1 MHSVFELSKTR
12 TGHKRD
18 IVEEELRKQIDEF
31 EDKLKVTNRE
41 LELFMKKDPPVLTMD
56 EMRGCVQTI
65 DKLDSRARECVETLK
80 EINQEEV
87 YLGEDSYS
95 CLVLSGPYSYQ
106 SCPVPFQFCRS
117 YQVQS
122 SHVPVRLPVLSGP
135 IRSVHSCLIWS
146 SPVQIFQVLT
156 CLIRSFP
163 LWYCLLRSVCSGLV
177 HSGLV

>member
-1 MHSVFELSKTR
+1 MTETMPLLNQKITIATQRVLFLLDCTLLPTEDIQLNTRVFQWPKDMASVFELSKTR

-65 DKLDSRARECVETLK
+65 DKLDARARECVETLK

-87 YLGEDSYS
+87 YLGN
-95 CLVLSGPYSYQ
+95 VVFMLS
-106 SCPVPFQFCRS
+106 
-117 YQVQS
+117 
-122 SHVPVRLPVLSGP
+122 
-135 IRSVHSCLIWS
+135 
-146 SPVQIFQVLT
+146 IFFNF
-156 CLIRSFP
+156 S
-163 LWYCLLRSVCSGLV
+163 
-177 HSGLV
+177 

>member
-1 MHSVFELSKTR
+1 MASVFELSKTR

-87 YLGEDSYS
+87 YLGEKYNLVGLFWFYIICRGLYRPVLVGLVLTGPVWSGLIWFCSIDSY
-95 CLVLSGPYSYQ
+95 V
-106 SCPVPFQFCRS
+106 
-117 YQVQS
+117 
-122 SHVPVRLPVLSGP
+122 
-135 IRSVHSCLIWS
+135 IWSCLI
-146 SPVQIFQVLT
+146 
-156 CLIRSFP
+156 
-163 LWYCLLRSVCSGLV
+163 
-177 HSGLV
+177 

>member
-1 MHSVFELSKTR
+1 MASVFELSKTR

-87 YLGEDSYS
+87 YLGEKYNLDGLFWFYIIFRGLSRPVLVGVILTSPVWS
-95 CLVLSGPYSYQ
+95 CLIW
-106 SCPVPFQFCRS
+106 FCLIGF
-117 YQVQS
+117 YV
-122 SHVPVRLPVLSGP
+122 
-135 IRSVHSCLIWS
+135 IWS
-146 SPVQIFQVLT
+146 SPV
-156 CLIRSFP
+156 
-163 LWYCLLRSVCSGLV
+163 
-177 HSGLV
+177 

>member
-1 MHSVFELSKTR
+1 MASVFELSKTR

-87 YLGEDSYS
+87 YLGEKYN
-95 CLVLSGPYSYQ
+95 LVGLFWFYIIFIG
-106 SCPVPFQFCRS
+106 
-117 YQVQS
+117 
-122 SHVPVRLPVLSGP
+122 
-135 IRSVHSCLIWS
+135 SV
-146 SPVQIFQVLT
+146 
-156 CLIRSFP
+156 
-163 LWYCLLRSVCSGLV
+163 
-177 HSGLV
+177 

>member
-1 MHSVFELSKTR
+1 MASVFELSKTR

-87 YLGEDSYS
+87 YLGEKYNLVGLFWFYIICRGLSRPVLVG
-95 CLVLSGPYSYQ
+95 LVLTGPVWSGS
-106 SCPVPFQFCRS
+106 
-117 YQVQS
+117 
-122 SHVPVRLPVLSGP
+122 VRLAS
-135 IRSVHSCLIWS
+135 I
-146 SPVQIFQVLT
+146 
-156 CLIRSFP
+156 
-163 LWYCLLRSVCSGLV
+163 
-177 HSGLV
+177 